1 MSLVETYS
9 LLLNEEQ
16 REHFL
21 MLIEENPDT
30 HVFYLFQQVVNTPEK

>member
-16 REHFL
+16 RERFL

-30 HVFYLFQQVVNTPEK
+30 HVFYLFQKVINTPEP

>member
-16 REHFL
+16 RERFL
-21 MLIEENPDT
+21 MLVAANPDT
-30 HVFYLFQQVVNTPEK
+30 HVFYLFQEVSSTPEP